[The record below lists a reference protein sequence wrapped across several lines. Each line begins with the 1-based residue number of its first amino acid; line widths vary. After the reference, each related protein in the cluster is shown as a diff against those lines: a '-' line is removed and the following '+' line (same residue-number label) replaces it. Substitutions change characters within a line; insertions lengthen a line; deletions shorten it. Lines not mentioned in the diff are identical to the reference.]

1 MDEVADIVGLP
12 KLDDTLVHESIADAK
27 TKRDDTVEALHTFDS
42 TQTAQLLPIETSIQS
57 MKEWVKN
64 IEGLFQAGLTDV
76 DFPADTW
83 FAMASRSSLGMA
95 IAAQQAPVGSVAH
108 ALHEQN
114 QLTLMLQASLSNM
127 APIRFGFGGFAQ
139 KSYPTY
145 GPVMLGLGNLSPGN
159 QTSETV
165 QQVSKSSDPD
175 LEEIY
180 AALAKQAE
188 GMDVS
193 SPSSP
198 GTYSAKE
205 EITYEGMRKVLGG
218 NGSGTPDGLAL
229 YAKSVGPSAKYVFD
243 FFTED
248 IRTILDPEATAVEKA
263 MAIGFTFFKPAKLLD
278 KAGDVAGAARDAGKA
293 VDKGTD
299 KGTIPKGFEKQAKSA
314 NDISKKAAEGKIKYA
329 RNYHGR
335 LGKEKELE
343 ILSNP
348 DSVYIA
354 GNNSQNLIYMKGGN
368 VVIVESRG
376 SSKGNTITS
385 YGLDG
390 ARGESG
396 AAIFGGKPTDPGMPV
411 THDAIVNGTIPTPS
425 GGTMPPATQILP

>member
-95 IAAQQAPVGSVAH
+95 IAAQQ
-108 ALHEQN
+108 
-114 QLTLMLQASLSNM
+114 
-127 APIRFGFGGFAQ
+127 
-139 KSYPTY
+139 
-145 GPVMLGLGNLSPGN
+145 
-159 QTSETV
+159 
-165 QQVSKSSDPD
+165 VSKSSDPD

-188 GMDVS
+188 GIDVS